1 MKKNMARSVLFTM
14 VETMIKVVNIKQHN
28 PNNEYAVYMLDCE
41 INDAKVTNINVLIV
55 VHGYGSHGVGGLI
68 KTSTMQYLKNAR
80 KQGVIVD
87 FVPGEFWCDTNEVK
101 VQMCRLYPELI
112 LNNNL
117 NFLNSG
123 VSVVWVKK

>member
-1 MKKNMARSVLFTM
+1 M
-14 VETMIKVVNIKQHN
+14 VEAMIKVVNIKEHN
-28 PNNEYAVYMLDCE
+28 PNNEYAVYLLDSE
-41 INDAKVTNINVLIV
+41 INDAKHTDINVLIV

-68 KTSTMQYLKNAR
+68 KSSTMQYLKNAR

-87 FVPGEFWCDTNEVK
+87 FVPGELWCDTNDVK

-117 NFLNSG
+117 SFLNSG